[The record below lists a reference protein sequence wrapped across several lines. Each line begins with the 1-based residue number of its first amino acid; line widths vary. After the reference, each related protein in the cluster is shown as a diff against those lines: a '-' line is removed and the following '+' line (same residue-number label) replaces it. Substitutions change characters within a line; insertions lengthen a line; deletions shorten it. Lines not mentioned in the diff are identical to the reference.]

1 MRQRGKP
8 FGLSGFLI
16 AISVHGRRILSDI
29 GVVISMSDV
38 YQGRRTIVRLRIADA
53 KALGA
58 GNIEP
63 FSADGA
69 NDIVK
74 ITPVVHV
81 RPNNVS
87 MLCIRVVDMQVH
99 CLHSDGV
106 NHCLP

>member
-1 MRQRGKP
+1 M
-8 FGLSGFLI
+8 FILHVW
-16 AISVHGRRILSDI
+16 SVLTVFADSASQFNACRKYS
-29 GVVISMSDV
+29 
-38 YQGRRTIVRLRIADA
+38 TCEVRLRIADA

-63 FSADGA
+63 CSADGA

-81 RPNNVS
+81 RPNNVP